1 MKKNNS
7 VLITGVAGFIG
18 YHVAEAFL
26 KYSYFDKIVGID
38 NLNNYYDT
46 KLKKSRINNLLKNYK
61 NNKFIFQKI
70 NISNLKKL
78 EDVIE
83 EYQITHI
90 IHLAAQAG
98 VRYSIFNPKV
108 YFKSNI
114 LGFQNILDAS
124 IKFNIKHLV
133 YASSSSVYGESN
145 KTPFKEH
152 SDTNRPLSFYAA
164 TKKANEI
171 LAHSYS
177 AIYNLPC
184 TGLRFFT
191 VYGKYG
197 RPDMSY
203 YKFVEKILNNKKI
216 NLYNFGNHTRDFTH
230 VDDVV
235 RVIKSLIKKP
245 SKDKIP
251 FNIFNLGSSIKI
263 KLKYLIFLIEKIIG
277 KKANIELIEKQ
288 PGDIK
293 DTLSSTKKLRA
304 KINYKPAMKFEKGMK
319 EFIDWYVNYH
329 NK

>member
-1 MKKNNS
+1 MKKKNS
-7 VLITGVAGFIG
+7 LLITGVAGFIG
-18 YHVAEAFL
+18 YHATLAFL
-26 KYSYFDKIVGID
+26 NDNFFDKVVGID

-46 KLKKSRINNLLKNYK
+46 NLKKSRVKDLSKHKKN
-61 NNKFIFQKI
+61 FIFHKI
-70 NISNLKKL
+70 NITSHKELQNIIRKNK
-78 EDVIE
+78 
-83 EYQITHI
+83 ITHI
-90 IHLAAQAG
+90 LHLAAQAG

-108 YFKSNI
+108 YFRSNI
-114 LGFQNILDAS
+114 LGFQNILDLS
-124 IKFNIKHLV
+124 TKFSIKHLL
-133 YASSSSVYGESN
+133 YASSSSVYGDIN
-145 KTPFKEH
+145 KTPFKEE
-152 SDTNRPLSFYAA
+152 SNTDKPLSYYAA
-164 TKKANEI
+164 SKKTNEV

-177 AIYNLPC
+177 AIHNLPT